1 MRFCFICIF
10 FVTYFIIDFVYQRG
24 KILATVSNY
33 QTLKMISD
41 RSFLL
46 KYVILYTY
54 EDILFKQPVMVSGQ
68 NFEGE
73 YNARQ
78 TFIDNVYINENNI
91 DQKQSEEPQKDL
103 TEYNDLF
110 IILNLG
116 QDFCANFYGG
126 IEYNLDF

>member
-1 MRFCFICIF
+1 
-10 FVTYFIIDFVYQRG
+10 
-24 KILATVSNY
+24 
-33 QTLKMISD
+33 MISD

-78 TFIDNVYINENNI
+78 TFIDTVYSNENNI
-91 DQKQSEEPQKDL
+91 DQKQSEEQSDDIK
-103 TEYNDLF
+103 EYNDLF
-110 IILNLG
+110 IIFNLG
-116 QDFCANFYGG
+116 QDFCRNFYGSF
-126 IEYNLDF
+126 IYDPLIQESTFFL